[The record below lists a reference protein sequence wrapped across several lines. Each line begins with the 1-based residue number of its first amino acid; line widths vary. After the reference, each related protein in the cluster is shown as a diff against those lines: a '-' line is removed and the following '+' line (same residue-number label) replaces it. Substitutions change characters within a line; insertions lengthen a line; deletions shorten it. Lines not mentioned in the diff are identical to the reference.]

1 MGRFKKEGKKEL
13 PAFNSSSMSDIV
25 FMFLFF
31 FMVITTMRE
40 ASLNVRIHIP
50 AATEVQKLEKKS
62 LVSNI
67 NIGPPIEKYKAKLG
81 PEPRI
86 QLNDQF
92 SNVGDI
98 AEFVEVEKQA
108 RNEVDRNMITWS
120 LKVDETVKMGIV
132 TDVKQEMRRASAFK
146 VNYSTKK
153 QIKKNF

>member
-40 ASLNVRIHIP
+40 STLFVRTHIP
-50 AATEVQKLEKKS
+50 VATEVQKLEKKS
-62 LVSNI
+62 LISNI
-67 NIGPPIEKYKAKLG
+67 NIGPPHKEFISKLG

-92 SNVGDI
+92 ANVGDI
-98 AEFVEVEKQA
+98 GEFVEVEKQG

-120 LKVDETVKMGIV
+120 LKVDESVRMGVV
-132 TDVKQEMRRASAFK
+132 TDVKQQLRKASAFK
-146 VNYSTKK
+146 VNYSTRKQQKK
-153 QIKKNF
+153 GP

>member
-40 ASLNVRIHIP
+40 STLFVRTIIP

-62 LVSNI
+62 LIANI
-67 NIGPPIEKYKAKLG
+67 NIGPPQKEFVAKLG

-92 SNVGDI
+92 ADARDI
-98 AEFVEVEKQA
+98 VEFVETEKQGRDEA
-108 RNEVDRNMITWS
+108 DRNMITWS
-120 LKVDETVKMGIV
+120 LKVDESVRMGVV
-132 TDVKQEMRRASAFK
+132 TDVKQELRKASAFK
-146 VNYSTKK
+146 VNYSTRK
-153 QIKKNF
+153 QIKR